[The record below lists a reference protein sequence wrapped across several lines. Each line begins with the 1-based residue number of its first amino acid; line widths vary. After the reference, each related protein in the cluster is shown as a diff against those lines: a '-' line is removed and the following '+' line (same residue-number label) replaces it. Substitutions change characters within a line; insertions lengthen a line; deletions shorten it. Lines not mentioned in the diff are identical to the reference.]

1 MEDCQVMQ
9 AKPKSRLKTVLHKAM
24 VNVLLLI
31 CFAFL
36 LFPVFWVTT
45 MAFKSHDDIL
55 TWPPKFVFKPT
66 LQNFEN
72 ITTAVRTYSLGAVSS
87 DFLKGFGN
95 SLLVTTLAL
104 VVSLLAGIPA
114 AYALGRFRFK
124 GRDDIAFTFLTF
136 RFAPELLVIIPIYLI
151 FQRIGLYDTYTGL
164 VWVYQLIT
172 MPMVI
177 WILMSYFEDVSVELE
192 QASLVDGFSL
202 FHTFRRIIL
211 PLAKPGI
218 AAASLLAFIYAWN
231 NFIFA
236 LILGSAKVQPVTVSA
251 LKFITAEKLRY
262 GDIAAGCVL
271 AAIPILILSLY
282 AQRYMVRGLSLGAV
296 KK

>member
-1 MEDCQVMQ
+1 MATLDSQSHSKFFQ
-9 AKPKSRLKTVLHKAM
+9 KLI
-24 VNVLLLI
+24 VNLLLLV

-36 LFPVFWVTT
+36 LFPVFWVAT
-45 MAFKSHDDIL
+45 MAFKTHEDIL
-55 TWPPKFVFKPT
+55 TWPPKFIFKPT
-66 LQNFEN
+66 LENFKN
-72 ITTAVRTYSLGAVSS
+72 ITTAIRTYRVGAISS

-95 SLLVTTLAL
+95 SLLVTTSAL
-104 VVSLLAGIPA
+104 VLSLVTGIPA
-114 AYALGRFRFK
+114 AYALGRYKFK
-124 GRDDIAFTFLTF
+124 GKNDIAFTFLSF

-151 FQRIGLYDTYTGL
+151 FQQIGLYDTYIGL

-177 WILMSYFEDVSVELE
+177 WILMSYFEDISVELE
-192 QASLVDGFSL
+192 QASLVDGFPPL
-202 FHTFRRIIL
+202 RTFWRIIL

-218 AAASLLAFIYAWN
+218 AASSLLAFIYAWN

-262 GDIAAGCVL
+262 GDIAAACIL
-271 AAIPILILSLY
+271 AAIPIFALSVY

>member
-1 MEDCQVMQ
+1 MATLDSQTQM
-9 AKPKSRLKTVLHKAM
+9 KSFQKVV
-24 VNVLLLI
+24 VNVLLLM

-36 LFPVFWVTT
+36 LFPVYWVAT
-45 MAFKSHDDIL
+45 MAFKSHQDIL
-55 TWPPKFVFKPT
+55 TWPPKFIFKPT
-66 LQNFEN
+66 LENFRN
-72 ITTAVRTYSLGAVSS
+72 ITTAVRNTRLGAVSS
-87 DFLKGFGN
+87 DFLKGFTN
-95 SLLVTTLAL
+95 SLIVTVSAL
-104 VVSLLAGIPA
+104 VLSLITGIPA

-124 GRDDIAFTFLTF
+124 GKDDIAFNFLSF

-151 FQRIGLYDTYTGL
+151 FQQIGLYDTYIGL
-164 VWVYQLIT
+164 IWVYQLIT

-177 WILMSYFEDVSVELE
+177 WILMSYFEDISVELE
-192 QASLVDGFSL
+192 QASLLDGYSAL
-202 FHTFRRIIL
+202 RTFWRIIL

-218 AAASLLAFIYAWN
+218 AASSLLAFIYAWN

-262 GDIAAGCVL
+262 GDIAAACIL
-271 AAIPILILSLY
+271 AAIPIFILSVY

>member
-1 MEDCQVMQ
+1 MATLDSQSHRKFFQ
-9 AKPKSRLKTVLHKAM
+9 KLII
-24 VNVLLLI
+24 NILLLA
-31 CFAFL
+31 CFTFL
-36 LFPVFWVTT
+36 LFPVFWVAT
-45 MAFKSHDDIL
+45 MAFKTHEDIL
-55 TWPPKFVFKPT
+55 TWPPKFIFTPT
-66 LQNFEN
+66 LENFKN
-72 ITTAVRTYSLGAVSS
+72 ITTAIRTYRVGAISN

-95 SLLVTTLAL
+95 SLLVTTSAL
-104 VVSLLAGIPA
+104 VLSLVAGIPA
-114 AYALGRFRFK
+114 AYSLGRFKFK
-124 GRDDIAFTFLTF
+124 GKNDMAFTFLSF

-151 FQRIGLYDTYTGL
+151 FQQIGLYDTYIGL

-177 WILMSYFEDVSVELE
+177 WILMSYFEDISVELE
-192 QASLVDGFSL
+192 QASLVDGFPPL
-202 FHTFRRIIL
+202 RTFWRIIL

-218 AAASLLAFIYAWN
+218 AASSLLAFIYAWN

-236 LILGSAKVQPVTVSA
+236 LILGSSKVQPVTVSA

-262 GDIAAGCVL
+262 GDIAAACIL
-271 AAIPILILSLY
+271 AAIPIFILSVY

>member
-1 MEDCQVMQ
+1 MTSTG
-9 AKPKSRLKTVLHKAM
+9 AKVNGKKAIFQKLV
-24 VNVLLLI
+24 VNVLLLV

-55 TWPPKFVFKPT
+55 TWPPKFIFKPT
-66 LQNFEN
+66 LENFQN
-72 ITTAVRTYSLGAVSS
+72 ITTAVRTARVGAVST
-87 DFLKGFGN
+87 DFLKGFSN
-95 SLLVTTLAL
+95 SLIVSSAAL
-104 VVSLLAGIPA
+104 LLSLLTGIPA

-124 GRDDIAFTFLTF
+124 GRDDIAFTFLSF

-151 FQRIGLYDTYTGL
+151 FQQIGLYDTYIGL
-164 VWVYQLIT
+164 IWVYQLIT

-192 QASLVDGFSL
+192 QASRVDGFSL

-262 GDIAAGCVL
+262 GDIAAACLL
-271 AAIPILILSLY
+271 AAIPILVLAIY

>member
-1 MEDCQVMQ
+1 M
-9 AKPKSRLKTVLHKAM
+9 AHSNSKSRKRNILFQKVV
-24 VNVLLLI
+24 VNILI
-31 CFAFL
+31 LACFTFL
-36 LFPVFWVTT
+36 LFPVFWVTS
-45 MAFKSHDDIL
+45 MSFKSHDDIL
-55 TWPPKFVFKPT
+55 TWPPKFIFKPT
-66 LQNFEN
+66 LDNFKN
-72 ITTAVRTYSLGAVSS
+72 ITTAVRTYSVGAVSS
-87 DFLKGFGN
+87 DFLKGFVN
-95 SLLVTTLAL
+95 SLIVTTSAL
-104 VVSLLAGIPA
+104 VLSLLTGIPA

-124 GRDDIAFTFLTF
+124 GRNDIAFTFLSF

-151 FQRIGLYDTYTGL
+151 FQRIGLYDTYFGL
-164 VWVYQLIT
+164 IWVYQLIT

-177 WILMSYFEDVSVELE
+177 WILMSYFEDVSIELE
-192 QASLVDGFSL
+192 QASRVDGFSL
-202 FHTFRRIIL
+202 LRTFWRIIL

-236 LILGSAKVQPVTVSA
+236 LILGSSKVQPVTVSA

-262 GDIAAGCVL
+262 GDIAAACII

>member
-1 MEDCQVMQ
+1 MAQINS
-9 AKPKSRLKTVLHKAM
+9 KSRKQKIFFQKLVI
-24 VNVLLLI
+24 NILLLT

-66 LQNFEN
+66 LENFKN
-72 ITTAVRTYSLGAVSS
+72 ITTAVRTARVGAVSS
-87 DFLKGFGN
+87 AFVKGFLN
-95 SLLVTTLAL
+95 SLIVTISALALSLVT
-104 VVSLLAGIPA
+104 GIPA
-114 AYALGRFRFK
+114 AYALGRFKFK
-124 GRDDIAFTFLTF
+124 GRNDIAFTFLTF

-151 FQRIGLYDTYTGL
+151 FQKIGLYDTYFGL
-164 VWVYQLIT
+164 IWVYQLIT

-202 FHTFRRIIL
+202 LRTFWRIIL

-218 AAASLLAFIYAWN
+218 AAASLLSFIYAWN

-236 LILGSAKVQPVTVSA
+236 LILGSSQVQPVTVSA
-251 LKFITAEKLRY
+251 LKFITA
-262 GDIAAGCVL
+262 
-271 AAIPILILSLY
+271 
-282 AQRYMVRGLSLGAV
+282 
-296 KK
+296 

>member
-1 MEDCQVMQ
+1 MAIIEAQTG
-9 AKPKSRLKTVLHKAM
+9 RNGFLHKLV
-24 VNVLLLI
+24 VNVLLII
-31 CFAFL
+31 CFLFL

-45 MAFKSHDDIL
+45 MSFKGHDDIL

-66 LQNFEN
+66 LENFHN
-72 ITTAVRTYSLGAVSS
+72 ITTAVRTATVGAVST

-95 SLLVTTLAL
+95 SLLVTTSAL
-104 VVSLLAGIPA
+104 LLSLITGIPA
-114 AYALGRFRFK
+114 AYALGRYRFK
-124 GRDDIAFTFLTF
+124 GKDDIAFTFLTF

-151 FQRIGLYDTYTGL
+151 FQQIGLYDTYIGL

-192 QASLVDGFSL
+192 QASLVDGYPPL
-202 FHTFRRIIL
+202 RTFWRIIL

-218 AAASLLAFIYAWN
+218 AAAALLAFIYAWN

-262 GDIAAGCVL
+262 GDIAAACVL
-271 AAIPILILSLY
+271 AAIPILILAIY

>member
-1 MEDCQVMQ
+1 MENGNS
-9 AKPKSRLKTVLHKAM
+9 KSHKKLFQKII
-24 VNVLLLI
+24 VNLLLLT
-31 CFAFL
+31 CFTFL
-36 LFPVFWVTT
+36 LFPIFWVAT
-45 MAFKSHDDIL
+45 MAFKSHEDIL
-55 TWPPKFVFKPT
+55 TWPPKFIFKPT
-66 LQNFEN
+66 LENFKN
-72 ITTAVRTYSLGAVSS
+72 ITTAVRKYRVGAVSS

-95 SLLVTTLAL
+95 SLLVTTSAL
-104 VVSLLAGIPA
+104 FLSLITGIPA

-124 GRDDIAFTFLTF
+124 GRDDIAFTFLSF

-151 FQRIGLYDTYTGL
+151 FQQIGLYDTYFGL
-164 VWVYQLIT
+164 IWVYQLIT

-177 WILMSYFEDVSVELE
+177 WILRSYFEDISVELE
-192 QASLVDGFSL
+192 QASLVDGFPPL
-202 FHTFRRIIL
+202 RTFWRIIL
-211 PLAKPGI
+211 PMAKPGI

-236 LILGSAKVQPVTVSA
+236 MILGSSKVQPVTVSA

-262 GDIAAGCVL
+262 GDIAAACIL
-271 AAIPILILSLY
+271 AAIPIFILSVY

>member
-1 MEDCQVMQ
+1 MENGNS
-9 AKPKSRLKTVLHKAM
+9 KSHKKLFQKII
-24 VNVLLLI
+24 VNLLLLV
-31 CFAFL
+31 CFTFL
-36 LFPVFWVTT
+36 LFPVFWVAT
-45 MAFKSHDDIL
+45 MAFKSHEDIL
-55 TWPPKFVFKPT
+55 TWPPKFIFKPT
-66 LQNFEN
+66 LENFKN
-72 ITTAVRTYSLGAVSS
+72 ITTAIRKYRVGAVSS

-95 SLLVTTLAL
+95 SLLVTTSAL
-104 VVSLLAGIPA
+104 LLSLITGIPA

-124 GRDDIAFTFLTF
+124 GKNDIAFTFLSF

-151 FQRIGLYDTYTGL
+151 FQQIGLYDTYFGL
-164 VWVYQLIT
+164 IWVYQLIT

-177 WILMSYFEDVSVELE
+177 WILMSYFEDISVELE
-192 QASLVDGFSL
+192 QASLVDGFPPL
-202 FHTFRRIIL
+202 RTFWRIIL
-211 PLAKPGI
+211 PMAKPGI

-236 LILGSAKVQPVTVSA
+236 MILGSSKVQPVTVSA

-262 GDIAAGCVL
+262 GDIAAACIL
-271 AAIPILILSLY
+271 AAIPIFILSVY

>member
-1 MEDCQVMQ
+1 MATSTSQ
-9 AKPKSRLKTVLHKAM
+9 S
-24 VNVLLLI
+24 NVSFWQKLIINLLLLI

-36 LFPVFWVTT
+36 LFPVFWVAS
-45 MAFKSHDDIL
+45 MAFKTHEDIL
-55 TWPPKFVFKPT
+55 TWPPKFIFKPT
-66 LQNFEN
+66 LENFRN
-72 ITTAVRTYSLGAVSS
+72 ITTAVRTYRVGAVSS
-87 DFLKGFGN
+87 DFLRGFGN
-95 SLLVTTLAL
+95 SLIISTSAL
-104 VVSLLAGIPA
+104 LLSLITGIPA

-124 GRDDIAFTFLTF
+124 GKDDIAFTFLTF

-151 FQRIGLYDTYTGL
+151 FQQIGLYDTYIGL
-164 VWVYQLIT
+164 IWVYQLIT

-177 WILMSYFEDVSVELE
+177 WILMSYFEDISVELE
-192 QASLVDGFSL
+192 QASMVDGFPP
-202 FHTFRRIIL
+202 FRTFLRVIL

-218 AAASLLAFIYAWN
+218 AASSLLAFIYAWN

-262 GDIAAGCVL
+262 GDIAAACIL
-271 AAIPILILSLY
+271 AAIPIFILSVY

>member
-1 MEDCQVMQ
+1 MATIEAQTN
-9 AKPKSRLKTVLHKAM
+9 RNGIFHKIV
-24 VNVLLLI
+24 VNLLLI
-31 CFAFL
+31 ICFLFL

-45 MAFKSHDDIL
+45 MAFKSHGDIL
-55 TWPPKFVFKPT
+55 TWPPKFLFKPT
-66 LQNFEN
+66 LENFHN
-72 ITTAVRTYSLGAVSS
+72 ITTAVRTAGVGAVSS

-95 SLLVTTLAL
+95 SLLLTTSAL
-104 VVSLLAGIPA
+104 MLSLITGIPA
-114 AYALGRFRFK
+114 AYALGRYRFK
-124 GRDDIAFTFLTF
+124 GQNDIAFTFLSF

-151 FQRIGLYDTYTGL
+151 FQKVGLYDTYLGL
-164 VWVYQLIT
+164 IWVYQLIT

-192 QASLVDGFSL
+192 QASLVDGFPL
-202 FHTFRRIIL
+202 LRTFWRIVL

-218 AAASLLAFIYAWN
+218 AAAALLAFIYAWN

-236 LILGSAKVQPVTVSA
+236 LILGSSKVQPVTVSA

-262 GDIAAGCVL
+262 GDIAAACLL
-271 AAIPILILSLY
+271 AAIPILILAIY

-296 KK
+296 KQ

>member
-1 MEDCQVMQ
+1 MATTDFQTQRSFFQKLVI
-9 AKPKSRLKTVLHKAM
+9 
-24 VNVLLLI
+24 NLLLLA

-36 LFPVFWVTT
+36 LFPVFWVAT
-45 MAFKSHDDIL
+45 MAFKTHEDIL
-55 TWPPKFVFKPT
+55 TWPPKFLFKPT
-66 LQNFEN
+66 LENFRN
-72 ITTAVRTYSLGAVSS
+72 ITTAVRTARVGAVSS
-87 DFLKGFGN
+87 DFLKGFTN
-95 SLLVTTLAL
+95 SLIVTTSALAL
-104 VVSLLAGIPA
+104 SLITGIPA

-124 GRDDIAFTFLTF
+124 GKDDIAFTFLSF

-151 FQRIGLYDTYTGL
+151 FQQIGLYDTYIGL
-164 VWVYQLIT
+164 IWVYQLIT

-177 WILMSYFEDVSVELE
+177 WILMSYFEDISVELE
-192 QASLVDGFSL
+192 QASMVDGFPP
-202 FHTFRRIIL
+202 FWTFLRVIL

-218 AAASLLAFIYAWN
+218 AASSLLAFIYAWN

-262 GDIAAGCVL
+262 GDIAAACIL
-271 AAIPILILSLY
+271 AAIPIFILSVY

>member
-1 MEDCQVMQ
+1 MATTNSQSTMGFFQKV
-9 AKPKSRLKTVLHKAM
+9 V
-24 VNVLLLI
+24 VNLLLLA

-36 LFPVFWVTT
+36 LFPVFWVAT
-45 MAFKSHDDIL
+45 MAFKTHEDIL
-55 TWPPKFVFKPT
+55 TWPPKFIFKPT
-66 LQNFEN
+66 LENFRN
-72 ITTAVRTYSLGAVSS
+72 ITTAIRTYRVGAVSS

-95 SLLVTTLAL
+95 SLLVTTSAL
-104 VVSLLAGIPA
+104 LLSLVTGIPA

-124 GRDDIAFTFLTF
+124 GKNDIAFTFLSF

-151 FQRIGLYDTYTGL
+151 FQQIGLYDTYIGL
-164 VWVYQLIT
+164 IWVYQLIT

-177 WILMSYFEDVSVELE
+177 WILMSYFEDISVELE
-192 QASLVDGFSL
+192 QASLVDGFSPL
-202 FHTFRRIIL
+202 RTFWRIIL

-218 AAASLLAFIYAWN
+218 AASSLLAFIYAWN

-262 GDIAAGCVL
+262 GDIAAACIL
-271 AAIPILILSLY
+271 AAIPIFILSVY

>member
-1 MEDCQVMQ
+1 MATSDIQTQRSFFQKLVI
-9 AKPKSRLKTVLHKAM
+9 
-24 VNVLLLI
+24 NLLLLA

-36 LFPVFWVTT
+36 LFPVFWVAT
-45 MAFKSHDDIL
+45 MAFKTHEDIL
-55 TWPPKFVFKPT
+55 TWPPKFFFKPT
-66 LQNFEN
+66 LENFRN
-72 ITTAVRTYSLGAVSS
+72 ITTAVRTARVGAVSS
-87 DFLKGFGN
+87 DFLKGFAN
-95 SLLVTTLAL
+95 SLIVTTSALAI
-104 VVSLLAGIPA
+104 SLITGIPA

-124 GRDDIAFTFLTF
+124 GKDDIAFTFLSF

-151 FQRIGLYDTYTGL
+151 FQQIGLYDTYIGL
-164 VWVYQLIT
+164 IWVYQLIT

-177 WILMSYFEDVSVELE
+177 WILMSYFEDISVELE
-192 QASLVDGFSL
+192 QASMVDGFPP
-202 FHTFRRIIL
+202 FRTFVRVIL

-218 AAASLLAFIYAWN
+218 AASSLLAFIYAWN

-262 GDIAAGCVL
+262 GDIAAACIL
-271 AAIPILILSLY
+271 AAIPIFILSVY

>member
-1 MEDCQVMQ
+1 MATLDSQTRMKFFQKVIIN
-9 AKPKSRLKTVLHKAM
+9 L
-24 VNVLLLI
+24 LLLI

-36 LFPVFWVTT
+36 LFPVYWVAT
-45 MAFKSHDDIL
+45 MAFKSYQDIL
-55 TWPPKFVFKPT
+55 TWPPKFIFKPT
-66 LQNFEN
+66 LENFRN
-72 ITTAVRTYSLGAVSS
+72 ITTAIRTYRLGAVSS
-87 DFLKGFGN
+87 DFLKGFAN
-95 SLLVTTLAL
+95 SLIVTISAL
-104 VVSLLAGIPA
+104 VVSLITGIPA

-124 GRDDIAFTFLTF
+124 GKNDIAFNFLSF

-151 FQRIGLYDTYTGL
+151 FQQIGLYDTYIGL
-164 VWVYQLIT
+164 IWVYQLIT

-177 WILMSYFEDVSVELE
+177 WILMSYFEDISVELE
-192 QASLVDGFSL
+192 QASLVDGYPPL
-202 FHTFRRIIL
+202 RTFWRIIL

-218 AAASLLAFIYAWN
+218 AASSLLAFIYAWN

-262 GDIAAGCVL
+262 GDIAAACIL
-271 AAIPILILSLY
+271 SAIPIFILSVY

>member
-1 MEDCQVMQ
+1 MTQSN
-9 AKPKSRLKTVLHKAM
+9 AKSRKKKVFFQKLV
-24 VNVLLLI
+24 VNVLLLT
-31 CFAFL
+31 CFTFL
-36 LFPVFWVTT
+36 LFPVFWVTS

-66 LQNFEN
+66 LDNFRN
-72 ITTAVRTYSLGAVSS
+72 ITTAIRTYRVGAVSS

-95 SLLVTTLAL
+95 SLIVTTSALAL
-104 VVSLLAGIPA
+104 SLLTGIPA

-124 GRDDIAFTFLTF
+124 GRNDIAFTFLTF

-151 FQRIGLYDTYTGL
+151 FQRIGLYDTYFGL

-192 QASLVDGFSL
+192 QASLIDGFSL
-202 FHTFRRIIL
+202 LRTFRRIIL

-236 LILGSAKVQPVTVSA
+236 LILGSSKVQPVTVSA

-262 GDIAAGCVL
+262 GDIAAACII
-271 AAIPILILSLY
+271 AAIPILILALY

>member
-1 MEDCQVMQ
+1 M
-9 AKPKSRLKTVLHKAM
+9 AHSNSKSRKRNILFQKVV
-24 VNVLLLI
+24 VNILI
-31 CFAFL
+31 LACFTFL
-36 LFPVFWVTT
+36 LFPVFWVTS
-45 MAFKSHDDIL
+45 MSFKSHDDIL
-55 TWPPKFVFKPT
+55 TWPPKFLFKPT
-66 LQNFEN
+66 LDNFRN
-72 ITTAVRTYSLGAVSS
+72 ITTAVRTYSVGAVSS
-87 DFLKGFGN
+87 DFLKGFVN
-95 SLLVTTLAL
+95 SLIVTTSAL
-104 VVSLLAGIPA
+104 VLSLLTGIPA

-124 GRDDIAFTFLTF
+124 GRNDIAFTFLSF

-151 FQRIGLYDTYTGL
+151 FQRIGLYDTYFGL
-164 VWVYQLIT
+164 IWVYQLIT

-177 WILMSYFEDVSVELE
+177 WILMSYFEDVSIELE
-192 QASLVDGFSL
+192 QASRVDGYSL
-202 FHTFRRIIL
+202 LRTFWRIIL

-236 LILGSAKVQPVTVSA
+236 LILGSSKVQPVTVSA

-262 GDIAAGCVL
+262 GDIAAACVI

>member
-1 MEDCQVMQ
+1 M
-9 AKPKSRLKTVLHKAM
+9 AHSNSKSRKRNILFQKVV
-24 VNVLLLI
+24 VNILI
-31 CFAFL
+31 LACFTFL
-36 LFPVFWVTT
+36 LFPVFWVTS
-45 MAFKSHDDIL
+45 MSFKSHDDIL
-55 TWPPKFVFKPT
+55 TWPPKFIFKPT
-66 LQNFEN
+66 LENYRN
-72 ITTAVRTYSLGAVSS
+72 ITTAVRTYTVGAVSS
-87 DFLKGFGN
+87 DFLKGFVN
-95 SLLVTTLAL
+95 SLIVTTSAL
-104 VVSLLAGIPA
+104 VLSLLTGIPA

-124 GRDDIAFTFLTF
+124 GRNDIAFTFLSF

-151 FQRIGLYDTYTGL
+151 FQRIGLYDTYFGL
-164 VWVYQLIT
+164 IWVYQLIT

-177 WILMSYFEDVSVELE
+177 WILMSYFEDVSIELE
-192 QASLVDGFSL
+192 QASRVDGFSL
-202 FHTFRRIIL
+202 LRTFWRIIL

-236 LILGSAKVQPVTVSA
+236 LILGSSKVQPVTVSA

-262 GDIAAGCVL
+262 GDIAAACII

>member
-1 MEDCQVMQ
+1 M
-9 AKPKSRLKTVLHKAM
+9 AHSNSKSRKRNILFQKVV
-24 VNVLLLI
+24 VNILI
-31 CFAFL
+31 LACFTFL
-36 LFPVFWVTT
+36 LFPVFWVTS
-45 MAFKSHDDIL
+45 MSFKSHDDIL
-55 TWPPKFVFKPT
+55 TWPPKFIFKPT
-66 LQNFEN
+66 LENYRN
-72 ITTAVRTYSLGAVSS
+72 ITTAVRTYTVGAVSS

-95 SLLVTTLAL
+95 SLIITTSAL
-104 VVSLLAGIPA
+104 VLSLLTGIPA

-124 GRDDIAFTFLTF
+124 GRNDIAFTFLSF

-151 FQRIGLYDTYTGL
+151 FQRIGLYDTYFGL
-164 VWVYQLIT
+164 IWVYQLIT

-192 QASLVDGFSL
+192 QASRVDGFSL
-202 FHTFRRIIL
+202 LRTFWRIIL

-236 LILGSAKVQPVTVSA
+236 LILGSSKVQPVTVSA

-262 GDIAAGCVL
+262 GDIAAACII

>member
-1 MEDCQVMQ
+1 MATTTSQ
-9 AKPKSRLKTVLHKAM
+9 S
-24 VNVLLLI
+24 NVSFWQKLIINLLLLI

-36 LFPVFWVTT
+36 LFPVFWVAS
-45 MAFKSHDDIL
+45 MAFKTHEDIL
-55 TWPPKFVFKPT
+55 TWPPKFIFKPT
-66 LQNFEN
+66 LENFRN
-72 ITTAVRTYSLGAVSS
+72 ITTAVRTYRVGAVSS
-87 DFLKGFGN
+87 DFLRGFGN
-95 SLLVTTLAL
+95 SLIISTSAL
-104 VVSLLAGIPA
+104 LLSLITGIPA

-124 GRDDIAFTFLTF
+124 GKDDIAFTFLTF

-151 FQRIGLYDTYTGL
+151 FQQIGLYDTYIGL
-164 VWVYQLIT
+164 IWVYQLIT

-177 WILMSYFEDVSVELE
+177 WILMSYFEDISVELE
-192 QASLVDGFSL
+192 QASMVDGFPP
-202 FHTFRRIIL
+202 FRTFLRVIL

-218 AAASLLAFIYAWN
+218 AASSLLAFIYAWN

-262 GDIAAGCVL
+262 GDIAAACIL
-271 AAIPILILSLY
+271 AAIPIFILSVY

>member
-1 MEDCQVMQ
+1 MATTESQTERTLFQKLVI
-9 AKPKSRLKTVLHKAM
+9 
-24 VNVLLLI
+24 NLLLLT
-31 CFAFL
+31 CFLFL
-36 LFPVFWVTT
+36 LFPVFWVAT
-45 MAFKSHDDIL
+45 MAFKTHEDIL
-55 TWPPKFVFKPT
+55 TWPPKFFFQPT
-66 LQNFEN
+66 LENFRN
-72 ITTAVRTYSLGAVSS
+72 ITTAIRTARVGAVSS
-87 DFLKGFGN
+87 DFLKGFTN
-95 SLLVTTLAL
+95 SLIVTTSALAISLVT
-104 VVSLLAGIPA
+104 GIPA

-124 GRDDIAFTFLTF
+124 GKDDIAFTFLSF

-151 FQRIGLYDTYTGL
+151 FQQIGLYDTYIGL
-164 VWVYQLIT
+164 IWVYQLIT

-177 WILMSYFEDVSVELE
+177 WILMSYFEDISVELE
-192 QASLVDGFSL
+192 QASMVDGFPP
-202 FHTFRRIIL
+202 FRTFLRVIL

-218 AAASLLAFIYAWN
+218 AASSLLAFIYAWN

-262 GDIAAGCVL
+262 GDIAAACIL
-271 AAIPILILSLY
+271 AAIPIFILSVY

>member
-1 MEDCQVMQ
+1 MATLDPQTRKRSFFQKLV
-9 AKPKSRLKTVLHKAM
+9 
-24 VNVLLLI
+24 VNILLI
-31 CFAFL
+31 ACFFFL
-36 LFPVFWVTT
+36 LFPVYWVTT

-55 TWPPKFVFKPT
+55 TWPPKFIFTPT
-66 LQNFEN
+66 LENFHN
-72 ITTAVRTYSLGAVSS
+72 ITTAVRTARVGAVST

-95 SLLVTTLAL
+95 SLLVTISAL
-104 VVSLLAGIPA
+104 IVSLVTGIPA
-114 AYALGRFRFK
+114 AYALGRYRFK
-124 GRDDIAFTFLTF
+124 GKNDIAFTFLSF

-151 FQRIGLYDTYTGL
+151 FQHIGLYDTYTGL

-192 QASLVDGFSL
+192 QASMVDGYPPL
-202 FHTFRRIIL
+202 RTFWRIIL
-211 PLAKPGI
+211 PMAKPGI

-236 LILGSAKVQPVTVSA
+236 LILGSSKVQPVTVSA

-262 GDIAAGCVL
+262 GDIAAACIL
-271 AAIPILILSLY
+271 AAIPIFILSIY

>member
-1 MEDCQVMQ
+1 MATLDSQSHSKFFQ
-9 AKPKSRLKTVLHKAM
+9 KLI
-24 VNVLLLI
+24 VNLLLLV

-36 LFPVFWVTT
+36 LFPVFWVAT
-45 MAFKSHDDIL
+45 MAFKTHEDIL
-55 TWPPKFVFKPT
+55 TWPPKFIFKPT
-66 LQNFEN
+66 LENFKN
-72 ITTAVRTYSLGAVSS
+72 ITTAVRTYRVGAISS

-95 SLLVTTLAL
+95 SLLVTTSAL
-104 VVSLLAGIPA
+104 VLSLVTGIPA
-114 AYALGRFRFK
+114 AYALGRYKFK
-124 GRDDIAFTFLTF
+124 GKNDIAFTFLSF

-151 FQRIGLYDTYTGL
+151 FQQIGLYDTYIGL

-177 WILMSYFEDVSVELE
+177 WILMSYFEDISVELE
-192 QASLVDGFSL
+192 QASLVDGFPPL
-202 FHTFRRIIL
+202 RTFWRIIL

-218 AAASLLAFIYAWN
+218 AASSLLAFIYAWN

-262 GDIAAGCVL
+262 GDIAAACIL
-271 AAIPILILSLY
+271 AAIPIFVLSVY

>member
-1 MEDCQVMQ
+1 M
-9 AKPKSRLKTVLHKAM
+9 AHSNSKSRKRNILFQKVV
-24 VNVLLLI
+24 VNILI
-31 CFAFL
+31 LACFTFL
-36 LFPVFWVTT
+36 LFPVFWVTS
-45 MAFKSHDDIL
+45 MSFKSHDDIL
-55 TWPPKFVFKPT
+55 TWPPKFIFKPT
-66 LQNFEN
+66 LENYRN
-72 ITTAVRTYSLGAVSS
+72 ITTAVRTYTVGAVSS
-87 DFLKGFGN
+87 DFLKGFVN
-95 SLLVTTLAL
+95 SLIVTTSAL
-104 VVSLLAGIPA
+104 VLSLLTGIPA

-124 GRDDIAFTFLTF
+124 GRNDIAFTFLSF

-151 FQRIGLYDTYTGL
+151 FQRIGLYDTYFGL

-177 WILMSYFEDVSVELE
+177 WILMSYFEDVSIELE
-192 QASLVDGFSL
+192 QASRVDGFSL
-202 FHTFRRIIL
+202 LRTFWRIIL

-236 LILGSAKVQPVTVSA
+236 LILGSSKVQPVTVSA

-262 GDIAAGCVL
+262 GDIAAACII

>member
-1 MEDCQVMQ
+1 MATIESQTQ
-9 AKPKSRLKTVLHKAM
+9 RTFFQKLII
-24 VNVLLLI
+24 NLLLLA
-31 CFAFL
+31 CFVFL
-36 LFPVFWVTT
+36 LFPVFWVAT
-45 MAFKSHDDIL
+45 MAFKTHEDIL
-55 TWPPKFVFKPT
+55 TWPPKFLFKPT
-66 LQNFEN
+66 LDNFRN
-72 ITTAVRTYSLGAVSS
+72 ITTAVRTARVGAVSS
-87 DFLKGFGN
+87 DFLKGFTN
-95 SLLVTTLAL
+95 SLIVTTSAL
-104 VVSLLAGIPA
+104 VISLITGIPA

-124 GRDDIAFTFLTF
+124 GKDDIAFNFLSF

-151 FQRIGLYDTYTGL
+151 FQKIGLYDTYIGL
-164 VWVYQLIT
+164 IWVYQLIT

-177 WILMSYFEDVSVELE
+177 WILMSYFEDISVELE
-192 QASLVDGFSL
+192 QASMVDGFPP
-202 FHTFRRIIL
+202 FRTFLRVIL

-218 AAASLLAFIYAWN
+218 AASSLLAFIYAWN

-262 GDIAAGCVL
+262 GDIAAACIL
-271 AAIPILILSLY
+271 AAIPIFILSVY

>member
-1 MEDCQVMQ
+1 MATTDFQTQRSFFQKLVI
-9 AKPKSRLKTVLHKAM
+9 
-24 VNVLLLI
+24 NLLLLA

-36 LFPVFWVTT
+36 LFPVFWVAT
-45 MAFKSHDDIL
+45 MAFKTHEDIL
-55 TWPPKFVFKPT
+55 TWPPKFLFKPT
-66 LQNFEN
+66 LENFRN
-72 ITTAVRTYSLGAVSS
+72 ITTAVRTARVGAVSS
-87 DFLKGFGN
+87 DFLKGFTN
-95 SLLVTTLAL
+95 SLIVTTSALAL
-104 VVSLLAGIPA
+104 SLITGIPA

-124 GRDDIAFTFLTF
+124 GKDDIAFTFLSF

-151 FQRIGLYDTYTGL
+151 FQQIGLYDTYIGL
-164 VWVYQLIT
+164 IWVYQLIT

-177 WILMSYFEDVSVELE
+177 WILMSYFEDISVELE
-192 QASLVDGFSL
+192 QASMVDGFPP
-202 FHTFRRIIL
+202 FRTFLRVIL

-218 AAASLLAFIYAWN
+218 AASSLLAFIYAWN

-262 GDIAAGCVL
+262 GDIAAACIL
-271 AAIPILILSLY
+271 AAIPIFILSVY

>member
-1 MEDCQVMQ
+1 M
-9 AKPKSRLKTVLHKAM
+9 AHSNSKSRKRNILFQKVV
-24 VNVLLLI
+24 VNILI
-31 CFAFL
+31 LACFTFL
-36 LFPVFWVTT
+36 LFPVFWVAS
-45 MAFKSHDDIL
+45 MSFKSHDDIL
-55 TWPPKFVFKPT
+55 TWPPKFIFKPT
-66 LQNFEN
+66 LENYRN
-72 ITTAVRTYSLGAVSS
+72 ITTAVRTYTVGAVSS
-87 DFLKGFGN
+87 DFLKGFVN
-95 SLLVTTLAL
+95 SLIVTTSAL
-104 VVSLLAGIPA
+104 VLSLLTGIPA

-124 GRDDIAFTFLTF
+124 GRNDIAFTFLTF

-151 FQRIGLYDTYTGL
+151 FQRIGLYDTYFGL
-164 VWVYQLIT
+164 IWVYQLIT

-177 WILMSYFEDVSVELE
+177 WILMSYFEDVSIELE
-192 QASLVDGFSL
+192 QASRVDGFSL
-202 FHTFRRIIL
+202 LRTFWRIIL

-236 LILGSAKVQPVTVSA
+236 LILGSSKVQPVTVSA

-262 GDIAAGCVL
+262 GDIAAACII

>member
-1 MEDCQVMQ
+1 MATTDFQTQRSFFQKLV
-9 AKPKSRLKTVLHKAM
+9 
-24 VNVLLLI
+24 VNLLLLA

-36 LFPVFWVTT
+36 LFPVFWVAT
-45 MAFKSHDDIL
+45 MAFKTHEDIL
-55 TWPPKFVFKPT
+55 TWPPKFIFKPT
-66 LQNFEN
+66 LENFRN
-72 ITTAVRTYSLGAVSS
+72 ITTAVRKARVGAVSS
-87 DFLKGFGN
+87 DFLKGFTN
-95 SLLVTTLAL
+95 SLIITTSALAL
-104 VVSLLAGIPA
+104 SLITGIPA
-114 AYALGRFRFK
+114 AYALGRYRFK
-124 GRDDIAFTFLTF
+124 GKNDIAFTFLSF

-151 FQRIGLYDTYTGL
+151 FQQIGLYDTYIGL
-164 VWVYQLIT
+164 IWVYQLIT

-177 WILMSYFEDVSVELE
+177 WILMSYFEDISVELE
-192 QASLVDGFSL
+192 QASMVDGFPP
-202 FHTFRRIIL
+202 FRTFLRVIL

-218 AAASLLAFIYAWN
+218 AASSLLAFIYAWN

-262 GDIAAGCVL
+262 GDIAAACIL
-271 AAIPILILSLY
+271 AAIPIFILSVY